1 MNAPDLRAALADL
14 LSGPAGKGVV
24 ASYVYGSHAAGR
36 PHRESDLDLG
46 ILFRLADFPNRA
58 ERFEAGLK
66 LHAALQPALGA
77 VPLDL
82 VVLNDA
88 PPGLAAAVVTG
99 GDCVY
104 CPDPEAE
111 HAFRR
116 DSQLRAADLL
126 PFLRRT
132 AALKREAIRR

>member
-1 MNAPDLRAALADL
+1 MTAPDLQATLAEV
-14 LSGPAGKGVV
+14 LSGPAGSGVV
-24 ASYVYGSHAAGR
+24 AAYVHGSHAAGR
-36 PHRESDLDLG
+36 PHRESDLDVG
-46 ILFRLADFPNRA
+46 ILFRAADFPSRT
-58 ERFEAGLK
+58 ERFEAGLT
-66 LHAALQPALGA
+66 LHAALRPALGA
-77 VPLDL
+77 IPLDL
-82 VVLNDA
+82 VVLNDV

-99 GDCVY
+99 GECVY
-104 CPDPEAE
+104 CPDAEAE